1 MSEMEIDDGAWS
13 AGARWSSANRQFL
26 DACRER
32 PALRRRAAFAPVHEH
47 NPLPT
52 YPSLQSWPIFADRAR
67 IAEMERVAVGLT
79 RLFKSIP
86 LRFFGG
92 DPRRMATFY
101 DFDQPDLLALV
112 AAEPNGIAGAVAR
125 FDFLEDESG
134 LRCLE
139 LNAGSYLGGWF
150 TEFLEPLYLSCPE
163 LSGFLR
169 DHGLRAHH
177 RPSVR
182 LLFSHVIRDTLRSRV
197 WRQGELNL
205 AIVLYPHVESYS
217 RSVDRPDLMQK
228 AWEAALAAQDRALR
242 GSAFICASGDLEPA
256 GISLSYRGRPVH
268 AILEQ
273 QNGPTDRSVFRCFKA
288 GGVNLFSGPV
298 TALLS
303 DKRNLAVL
311 SAAAGAGGPLDDEEK
326 RLVNRH
332 LPWTRV
338 VARETVDFRG
348 EQAFLPDLLATRRE
362 ELVLKGAQS
371 LGGAHVHIGRFLSDA
386 AWAEAVRHSLAA
398 PGWIAQEGV
407 RSLPWLFQSGEE
419 GAAIHDAVWGI
430 FVFGES
436 YGGTFVRLLPRQ
448 RQGIINVLQG
458 CDVGVVLEL
467 EEP

>member
-1 MSEMEIDDGAWS
+1 MSEMEIEAGALS
-13 AGARWSSANRQFL
+13 AGARWSSAHRKFL

-32 PALRRRAAFAPVHEH
+32 PALRRRASFAAVHDH

-79 RLFKSIP
+79 RLFKGIP

-92 DPRRMATFY
+92 DPRKMAAFY
-101 DFDQPDLLALV
+101 QFDQPDLLAV
-112 AAEPNGIAGAVAR
+112 VMAEPNAIAGAVAR

-150 TEFLEPLYLSCPE
+150 TEFLEPLYLGCPE
-163 LSGFLR
+163 LSSFLS
-169 DHGLRAHH
+169 DHGLRVHH

-182 LLFSHVIRDTLRSRV
+182 LMFSHFIRDTLRSRI
-197 WRQGELNL
+197 WRQGEMNL

-217 RSVDRPDLMQK
+217 RSVDRPDLMQQ
-228 AWEAALAAQDRALR
+228 AWEAALTAQDRALR
-242 GSAFICASGDLEPA
+242 GSAFICSYDDLETA
-256 GISLSYRGRPVH
+256 GISLRYRGRPVH

-273 QNGPTDRSVFRCFKA
+273 LDGATDRSVFRCFKA
-288 GGVNLFSGPV
+288 GGVNLFSGPM
-298 TALLS
+298 TMLLS

-311 SAAAGAGGPLDDEEK
+311 SAAASAGGPLDDEEK
-326 RLVNRH
+326 RLLNRH
-332 LPWTRV
+332 LPWTRM
-338 VARETVDFRG
+338 VARETTVFRG

-371 LGGAHVHIGRFLSDA
+371 LGGAHVRIGRFLSDA
-386 AWAEAVRHSLAA
+386 AWEEAVRGSLEA
-398 PGWIAQEGV
+398 PGWIVQEGV

-430 FVFGES
+430 FVFGDS
-436 YGGTFVRLLPRQ
+436 YGGTFVRLLPRE
-448 RQGIINVLQG
+448 RQGIVNVLQG
-458 CDVGVVLEL
+458 CDVGVVLEI

>member
-1 MSEMEIDDGAWS
+1 
-13 AGARWSSANRQFL
+13 
-26 DACRER
+26 
-32 PALRRRAAFAPVHEH
+32 LRSRASFAPVHEQ

-67 IAEMERVAVGLT
+67 IAEMERVAGGLT

-86 LRFFGG
+86 QRFFGG
-92 DPRRMATFY
+92 DPRKMATFY
-101 DFDQPDLLALV
+101 DFDQPELLELV
-112 AAEPNGIAGAVAR
+112 VAEPNGIAGAMAR
-125 FDFLEDESG
+125 IDFLEDESG

-150 TEFLEPLYLSCPE
+150 TEFLEPLYLGCPE

-182 LLFSHVIRDTLRSRV
+182 QWFSHVIRDTLRSRV
-197 WRQGELNL
+197 WKQGELNL
-205 AIVLYPHVESYS
+205 AIVLYPHVESYR
-217 RSVDRPDLMQK
+217 RSVDRPDLMQR
-228 AWEAALAAQDRALR
+228 AWEAALAAQDPALR
-242 GSAFICASGDLEPA
+242 GSAFICAYRDLEPV
-256 GISLSYRGRPVH
+256 GTSLRYRGRPVH
-268 AILEQ
+268 AIFEQ
-273 QNGPTDRSVFRCFKA
+273 PDGATDPAVFRSFKA
-288 GGVNLFSGPV
+288 GGVNLLTGPV

-311 SAAAGAGGPLDDEEK
+311 SAAAAAAGGPLDDDEK

-338 VARETVDFRG
+338 VAREATVFRG
-348 EQAFLPDLLATRRE
+348 EQASLPDLLASRRE

-371 LGGAHVHIGRFLSDA
+371 LGGAHVHIGRFLSAA
-386 AWAEAVRHSLAA
+386 AWEEAVRNSLAA
-398 PGWIAQEGV
+398 PGWIVQEGV
-407 RSLPWLFQSGEE
+407 LSLPWLFQSGEE
-419 GAAIHDAVWGI
+419 GAVIHDAVWGI

-436 YGGTFVRLLPRQ
+436 YGGTFVRLLPRR
-448 RQGIINVLQG
+448 RQGVINVLQG
-458 CDVGVVLEL
+458 CDVGIVLEI